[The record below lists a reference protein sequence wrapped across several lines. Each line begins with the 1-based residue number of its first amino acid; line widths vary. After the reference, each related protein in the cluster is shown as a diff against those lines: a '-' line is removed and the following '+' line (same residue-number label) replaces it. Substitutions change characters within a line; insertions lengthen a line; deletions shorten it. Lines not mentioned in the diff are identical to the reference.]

1 MVQVGDIVR
10 FLNEQGEGTVTRII
24 GDIAYVLIE
33 DGFEIP
39 SKINQLVCIKHNT
52 DSLNKETRIVTD
64 ESVKNYNYIERMDN
78 FEEDRFRPIEINTNE
93 LTELTNDIYI
103 AFVVDE
109 KEDIQK
115 LELYLINDTDRYFVF
130 CTFFKTNTEIHFL
143 ENGSA
148 EPNTKV
154 FLTTVNRD
162 ELVHLNKIIL
172 QGILYRLKSDKK
184 GQLIDKEIK
193 IQTLYL
199 LNHQYYR
206 ENDFFDEK
214 AFLLAVFKG
223 EKNYELLT
231 EKLKQDLE
239 PAIKE
244 VKTEPENIE
253 LLEVDLHIN
262 ELIDDYQSLTASE
275 MLNIQLNHFRMKM
288 EEAIANQ
295 RIKKVVFI
303 HGVGNGTLKLELRR
317 ILSREYSHYDYQ
329 DASFKEYGF
338 GATMVILRK

>member
-1 MVQVGDIVR
+1 MIQVGDLVR

-24 GDIAYVLIE
+24 GDMAYVLIE

-39 SKINQLVCIKHNT
+39 SKINQLVCVKQNAT
-52 DSLNKETRIVTD
+52 STKKETRVIAD
-64 ESVKNYNYIERMDN
+64 DSVKNYNYIERTDE
-78 FEEDRFRPIEINTNE
+78 FEEDPFKPIETNIDE
-93 LTELTNDIYI
+93 DTELSNDIYF
-103 AFVVDE
+103 AFVSDSR
-109 KEDIQK
+109 KDIEQ
-115 LELYLINDTDRYFVF
+115 LELYLINDTDKCLVF
-130 CTFFKTNTEIHFL
+130 CIFLKTNTEIHFL
-143 ENGSA
+143 DYGSA

-154 FLTTVNRD
+154 FLTTIKRED
-162 ELVHLNKIIL
+162 LVHLNKIIL
-172 QGILYRLKSDKK
+172 QGILYSLKSDKK
-184 GQLIDKEIK
+184 GQMIDKEIK

-199 LNHQYYR
+199 LNQQYYR

-214 AFLLAVFKG
+214 AFLLAIFKG

-231 EKLKQDLE
+231 EKLKQDSK
-239 PAIKE
+239 PVVKE
-244 VKTEPENIE
+244 AKPEPENVE
-253 LLEVDLHIN
+253 LLEVDLHIE
-262 ELIDDYQSLTASE
+262 ELIDDCQTLTAGE
-275 MLNIQLNHFRMKM
+275 MLNIQLNHFRKKM

-338 GATMVILRK
+338 GATMVIVRR